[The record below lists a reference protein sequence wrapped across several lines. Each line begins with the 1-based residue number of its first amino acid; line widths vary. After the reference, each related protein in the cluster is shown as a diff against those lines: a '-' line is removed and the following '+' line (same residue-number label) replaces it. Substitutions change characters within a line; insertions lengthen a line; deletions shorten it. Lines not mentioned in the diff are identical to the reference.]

1 MKKKFIFFIASSF
14 LVFISIFF
22 ITNKNVFKKT
32 FENRKALK
40 IDNKTITAQ
49 FLDNEGVANKL
60 FVGKTVEVEGLVKK
74 VSFLNNEQT
83 VYLNTPYKDVFI
95 ICEMSPNQEQS
106 KKIKTNQTLK
116 VKGTCKGFLKDVILL
131 NCYIPA
137 NE

>member
-1 MKKKFIFFIASSF
+1 MKKKFIFFIAASF

-40 IDNKTITAQ
+40 IDTKTITTQ
-49 FLDNEGVANKL
+49 FVDNEGVANKL

-95 ICEMSPNQEQS
+95 ICEMSANQEQS